1 MVDKEKNMN
10 SPMTKIV
17 QSRTRAAIFV
27 ITILIH
33 SRKGLLLAES
43 FVIFKYNSCKL
54 SLLHLISNI
63 FLKIWNNYM
72 TNAQHYK

>member
-1 MVDKEKNMN
+1 MVDNEKNMN

-54 SLLHLISNI
+54 SLLHFDNNI